1 MRRRIQIWLDE
12 TVYDR
17 LVRTVPC
24 GQLSRYIEGAILSRV
39 AADMRKLDEGYR
51 AMAADRE
58 REAEARAW
66 CGVDTMTPTPHPGRI
81 LPP

>member
-12 TVYDR
+12 SVYDD
-17 LVRTVPC
+17 LVRTVPRSR
-24 GQLSRYIEGAILSRV
+24 LSRYIEEAILARV
-39 AADMRKLDEGYR
+39 APDMRTLEEGYR
-51 AMAADRE
+51 SMAADRE